1 MIFLPSLKVS
11 VMLTVL
17 SLHWFCTE
25 IQNQCSNISSYL
37 PSVLIE
43 FPAFSIKLDV
53 FENLVISVDYEMCIA
68 GVFVSSCKLS

>member
-43 FPAFSIKLDV
+43 FSFSIKLDI
-53 FENLVISVDYEMCIA
+53 FENLVISLDYEMCIG